1 MLLSSMIAGAC
12 GLAPAVEPT
21 IKVSAETLPW
31 ADLSTWH
38 TYRWWQPPIVDADAG
53 FSEREKRVD
62 WYVRSAVDHEL
73 AARGY
78 APDTARKPDFVV
90 RYAVRLV
97 EDSSGS
103 FSDYLAY
110 RADGGGKDLGEAL
123 MGYERGMLTLELVDV
138 ATRRVAWRS
147 QASAVLESDAK
158 GKRVGPAVQKMMASL
173 PVGAR

>member
-1 MLLSSMIAGAC
+1 MGRLGGERLAALLLSSMIAGAC

-21 IKVSAETLPW
+21 IKASAETLSW
-31 ADLSTWH
+31 ADLSAWH
-38 TYRWWQPPIVDADAG
+38 TYRWWKPPTVDADAG
-53 FSEREKRVD
+53 FTEHEKRVD

-73 AARGY
+73 TARGY
-78 APDTARKPDFVV
+78 APDTARNPDFV
-90 RYAVRLV
+90 
-97 EDSSGS
+97 
-103 FSDYLAY
+103 
-110 RADGGGKDLGEAL
+110 ADGGGKDLGEAL

-173 PVGAR
+173 PAGAR